1 MKASRVH
8 VRTGGWQAWLDL
20 VVAAAVV
27 GLPLYRGHSVVLVLP
42 AAGILTVFAVWR
54 WLSDAEVS
62 FDADGVRVSDSYW
75 RLLRREPILF
85 PYAEG
90 IEIVAESGG
99 GFGVAWVNGLRI
111 AAASRAAARLETAA
125 RNLQLPFRRVD
136 TSIATASPTIL
147 LLAAIPSL
155 FLVHGLL
162 GWLIY
167 YGLYG
172 SGLVAVL
179 IPYIHGHRAWEASAA
194 RRAGSEADTC
204 PTE

>member
-136 TSIATASPTIL
+136 ISIATASPTIL
-147 LLAAIPSL
+147 LLAAIPSRL
-155 FLVHGLL
+155 PGPWSARLADLL
-162 GWLIY
+162 RAVRLRIGRGAHPVY
-167 YGLYG
+167 PRPSSVG
-172 SGLVAVL
+172 SQRG
-179 IPYIHGHRAWEASAA
+179 ASG
-194 RRAGSEADTC
+194 RL
-204 PTE
+204 